1 MKKVIA
7 IDLDDV
13 LADLVE
19 SWVEVVNKNEDENV
33 KPCDIKCW
41 DIKKYF
47 KCNKKV
53 FTYLTYG
60 FFRNLP
66 VKKDSQEVVEKLSE
80 IHDVYIV
87 TSATKTPES
96 LKAKVEWL
104 SEHFPFISADKIVLC
119 GNKSIIK
126 ADIMIDDGVHN
137 LKTFSGKK
145 ILFDAPHNRS
155 CAEFTRV
162 RNWSEI
168 KNILL

>member
-19 SWVEVVNKNEDENV
+19 SWVEVVNKNENENV
-33 KPCDIKCW
+33 RSCDIKCW

-53 FTYLTYG
+53 FTYLTYD
-60 FFRNLP
+60 FFRGLP
-66 VKKDSQEVVEKLSE
+66 VKKDSQEIVKKLSK
-80 IHDVYIV
+80 IYDVYIA
-87 TSATKTPES
+87 TSATKIPDS

-104 SEHFPFISADKIVLC
+104 NEHFPFISADKIVLC
-119 GNKSIIK
+119 GDKSVIK

-137 LKTFSGKK
+137 LKAFSGEK
-145 ILFDAPHNRS
+145 ILFDAPHNRD
-155 CAEFTRV
+155 CNEFTRAK
-162 RNWSEI
+162 NWNEI